1 MLLVGSEQRF
11 DSSRLVYFR
20 FYQSPQRFDAEIN
33 RQAGY
38 DDRIHLPHLNS
49 KRCHRA
55 SSSLRTSSQCVGKT
69 VRKVKI
75 FKGVESELHP
85 LEDEINQW
93 LADAGA
99 TLISV
104 TGNIAPQTNTGS
116 SMGTFSASDVLIIV
130 VYEV

>member
-1 MLLVGSEQRF
+1 M
-11 DSSRLVYFR
+11 
-20 FYQSPQRFDAEIN
+20 
-33 RQAGY
+33 
-38 DDRIHLPHLNS
+38 
-49 KRCHRA
+49 
-55 SSSLRTSSQCVGKT
+55 
-69 VRKVKI
+69 RKVKI